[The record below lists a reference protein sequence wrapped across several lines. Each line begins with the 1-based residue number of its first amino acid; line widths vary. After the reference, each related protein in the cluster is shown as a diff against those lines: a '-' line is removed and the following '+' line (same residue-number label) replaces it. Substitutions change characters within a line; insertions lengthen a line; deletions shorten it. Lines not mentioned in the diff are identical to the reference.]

1 MAAGGQGFPR
11 GVFATIIAN
20 QANIRP
26 PETASRS
33 KELIVVNQRDI
44 GLWCASF
51 GVSLASQTLSP
62 CVRVR
67 LARLF
72 GVGFVRDRYRPLIL
86 SPQQSKRF
94 NYKVTI
100 LNSTKRGKK
109 PITRQ
114 LHHFDGKFRSV
125 TDVKVHLME
134 ELGDEVPST
143 IHFDVG
149 YYEKRSNK
157 CWLVTSED
165 LDGMYS
171 SIKSDDISLWCD
183 AETQGPSDKKSE
195 GKGRRKTGASSSK
208 LEEDNVDKHFRILT
222 EKHGDTY
229 SVPQRRLWA
238 RTLHCGTHDSHDTPP
253 TLPMF
258 GPPPKRQ
265 KKEGFTDAM
274 TNAAVAFAQAISPS
288 VQDTPKPQHQVQS
301 PVVISP
307 AKSVDLRMKNLQQL
321 RYVQQLFEDNILTQE
336 EYIEQK
342 RSILDSLRKL

>member
-171 SIKSDDISLWCD
+171 SMIYHCGVMLRLKGQVTRSLKGKEEERLVPHHQSWRKTMSTNTS
-183 AETQGPSDKKSE
+183 EFLPRNMEIHTVYLSE
-195 GKGRRKTGASSSK
+195 GCGPELFIVAHMT
-208 LEEDNVDKHFRILT
+208 VM
-222 EKHGDTY
+222 
-229 SVPQRRLWA
+229 
-238 RTLHCGTHDSHDTPP
+238 TLHLLFLCSDLLLSV
-253 TLPMF
+253 
-258 GPPPKRQ
+258 KR
-265 KKEGFTDAM
+265 KK
-274 TNAAVAFAQAISPS
+274 
-288 VQDTPKPQHQVQS
+288 
-301 PVVISP
+301 
-307 AKSVDLRMKNLQQL
+307 
-321 RYVQQLFEDNILTQE
+321 
-336 EYIEQK
+336 
-342 RSILDSLRKL
+342 DSLMQ